1 MKKNI
6 IALIA
11 FLAITTASM
20 ASMKVDS
27 VRYLS
32 STMKQNWFI
41 SAQATC
47 NWWQGSMRTPE
58 GYSRSY
64 TAVEWNKPTIGF
76 SVNAGKWITHNV
88 AVRLRYSNNRI
99 NSYIHGRHIGL
110 SHIQF
115 LYGDN
120 PTPVE
125 GTGNG
130 EIYATSMRYHNLMGD
145 VMISPIDLFLGYY
158 NPDRVWTPV
167 IYVSGGAACTSN
179 GISMIKSI
187 IDYNKAEAGEGD
199 GYNFELAAG
208 LGLCNNFRLSKYLD
222 INLDL
227 LWTFQR
233 WTLDSWTYEFEQD
246 NIRPKRFDNLYT
258 ATLGLTYYINR
269 EYELPVNCADE
280 IENLRKRLSACEE
293 EMKNLLAQTPAGDN
307 NQPCDT
313 VTQYVYVQDKDIISY
328 PFSIFFNKDSYQLMS
343 RRDLVNLRE
352 IAEVAKTNGYKIRLR
367 GSCDSATATAAYNQK
382 LSENRCRKIMM
393 ELMEMGITEDQIVLL
408 PVGGV
413 QELDPTEFDRRVLVE
428 LLKEAKK

>member
-1 MKKNI
+1 MKKTFF
-6 IALIA
+6 ALIA
-11 FLAITTASM
+11 IMAITTTAM

-27 VRYLS
+27 VRYLN
-32 STMKQNWFI
+32 STLKQNWFI
-41 SAQATC
+41 SAGATC

-58 GYSRSY
+58 GYVNNY

-88 AVRLRYSNNRI
+88 AFRLRYSNNQI
-99 NSYIHGRHIGL
+99 HSYIHGRHINL
-110 SHIQF
+110 SHLQF

-145 VMISPIDLFLGYY
+145 VMISPIDLIQGYY
-158 NPDRVWTPV
+158 NPERVWTPV
-167 IYVSGGAACTSN
+167 LYVSAGAACTSK
-179 GISMIKSI
+179 GISVIKSI
-187 IDYNKAEAGEGD
+187 IDSKSGGD
-199 GYNFELAAG
+199 DAAGYNFELAGG
-208 LGLCNNFRLSKYLD
+208 LGLCNNFRLSNSLD

-233 WTLDSWTYEFEQD
+233 WTIDSWTYEFDQD

-258 ATLGLTYYINR
+258 AALGITYYINR
-269 EYELPVNCADE
+269 EYELPVNCTDE
-280 IENLRKRLSACEE
+280 IENLRKRLALCEE
-293 EMKNLLAQTPAGDN
+293 ELKVIPIPTGT
-307 NQPCDT
+307 QPCDT
-313 VTQYVYVQDKDIISY
+313 VKVTEYVYIQDKDLVSY

-352 IAEVAKTNGYKIRLR
+352 IADVAKANGYKIRLR
-367 GSCDSATATAAYNQK
+367 GSCDSATASAEYNQK

-393 ELMEMGITEDQIVLL
+393 ELMEMGIPEDQIIML

-413 QELDPTEFDRRVLVE
+413 KELDPTEFDRRVLVE
-428 LLKEAKK
+428 LVKEAK